1 MMVIPPRTR
10 PRTARP
16 APVTAGFGLAEL
28 AGDEFRR
35 RVRNEAEA
43 GECRVAPYD
52 DKPKVQLC
60 ADKKRKRVR
69 ICG

>member
-35 RVRNEAEA
+35 RVRNEAE
-43 GECRVAPYD
+43 GR
-52 DKPKVQLC
+52 
-60 ADKKRKRVR
+60 
-69 ICG
+69 